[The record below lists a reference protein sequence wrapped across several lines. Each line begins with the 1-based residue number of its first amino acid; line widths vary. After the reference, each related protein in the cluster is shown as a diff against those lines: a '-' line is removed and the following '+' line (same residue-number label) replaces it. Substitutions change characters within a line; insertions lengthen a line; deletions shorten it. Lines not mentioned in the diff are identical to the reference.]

1 MICSATLH
9 FEYEHTDV
17 FDSAVLVANKYREKF
32 DQLLKSNF
40 QAVTIF
46 GDWALVT
53 ECLDINLDINA
64 VVVLE
69 IEYMYKKLSVGI
81 KVI

>member
-9 FEYEHTDV
+9 FGHEHVDL

-32 DQLLKSNF
+32 DKLLKCNF
-40 QAVTIF
+40 QVVTIF
-46 GDWALVT
+46 GDRAVVT
-53 ECLDINLDINA
+53 ECLDINAIVILD
-64 VVVLE
+64 

>member
-1 MICSATLH
+1 MLCSATLH
-9 FEYEHTDV
+9 FEHKHADL

-32 DQLLKSNF
+32 DKLLKRNF

-46 GDWALVT
+46 ADRAFVT
-53 ECLDINLDINA
+53 ECLDINA
-64 VVVLE
+64 VVILE
-69 IEYMYKKLSVGI
+69 IEYMYKKPYVGI